1 MNNFENKVLNFIR
14 ENQLVK
20 PGDKVVAGFSGGA
33 DSTALVTVLFEL
45 KELLQ
50 ISLIAAHV
58 NHGIREEAGDDADFT
73 CTFCRERKIKYF
85 LLEKNVPQIAAEGK
99 LSEEEAGRIVRY
111 DFFSQLVISEGA
123 DKIAIA
129 HHQNDVAETFLHNI
143 FRGSGLR
150 GAGAIRPV
158 RDNVIRP
165 LLCVTRD
172 EIEEYLKEKEI
183 SFCTDATNLENIHTR
198 NKLRNKVIPYV
209 EKEINSSAVEHIYRA
224 TKDFAM
230 AEDYIRDQAFKVF
243 EEVSEKDNNGIRID
257 LKKLANKPE
266 IIKKYVVLRCFEI
279 LTPNRKDI
287 TARHVDA
294 VMSLIS
300 SKEGTSRVDLP
311 YNFTAIRSYEIMF
324 LTENKDCNEF
334 EKEDDQL
341 VIKKLEI
348 GQKIKLNIP
357 RFGVA
362 TIDIMSYNGKTSI
375 PRDTYTKWFDCDR
388 IQEVIFRH
396 RKPDD
401 YICIEQNGA
410 VKKKKLSKF
419 MTDEKIPV
427 SERDDLWILADGDH
441 CMWVPGYRI
450 SCSYKISDNT
460 KKILAVAIDNGGN

>member
-311 YNFTAIRSYEIMF
+311 YNLTAIRSYEKMF
-324 LTENKDCNEF
+324 LAENKDCNES

-348 GQKIKLNIP
+348 GQKFKLNIP

>member
-99 LSEEEAGRIVRY
+99 LSGEEAGRIVRY

>member
-1 MNNFENKVLNFIR
+1 MNNFESKVLNFIR
-14 ENQLVK
+14 DNEMVEA
-20 PGDKVVAGFSGGA
+20 GDKVIVGFSGGA
-33 DSTALVTVLFEL
+33 DSTALITVLFEL
-45 KELLQ
+45 KDILKIE
-50 ISLIAAHV
+50 LIAAHV
-58 NHGIREEAGDDADFT
+58 NHGIREEAGEDADFT
-73 CTFCRERKIKYF
+73 RKFCEERGIRYH
-85 LLEKNVPQIAAEGK
+85 LLEEDVPQIAEDNR

-111 DFFSQLVISEGA
+111 DFFSQLVRSEGA
-123 DKIAIA
+123 AKIAIA

-150 GAGAIRPV
+150 GGGGIRPV
-158 RDNVIRP
+158 RDNIIRP

-172 EIEEYLKEKEI
+172 EIEDYLKEKEI

-230 AEDYIRDQAFKVF
+230 AEDYIRDQAKKVF
-243 EEVSEKDNNGIRID
+243 DNVSEKNNSRIELE
-257 LKKLANKPE
+257 LKKLGLEPE
-266 IIKKYVVLRCFEI
+266 IIKRYVILQCFEE

-294 VMSLIS
+294 VLTLIAGTDGSASL
-300 SKEGTSRVDLP
+300 DLP
-311 YNFTAIRSYEIMF
+311 YNIKAVRSYDKLSF
-324 LTENKDCNEF
+324 LENIENNDGGNL
-334 EKEDDQL
+334 DDQL

-348 GQKIKLNIP
+348 GQKFKLSIP

-362 TIDIMSYNGKTSI
+362 TIDIMSYNGETSI

-450 SCSYKISDNT
+450 SCSYKISDKT

>member
-1 MNNFENKVLNFIR
+1 MNNFESKVLNFIR
-14 ENQLVK
+14 DNEMVK
-20 PGDKVVAGFSGGA
+20 AGDKVIVGFSGGA
-33 DSTALVTVLFEL
+33 DSTALITVLFSL
-45 KELLQ
+45 KEILR
-50 ISLIAAHV
+50 IELIAAHV
-58 NHGIREEAGDDADFT
+58 NHGIREEAGEDADFT
-73 CTFCRERKIKYF
+73 RRFCEERGIRYH
-85 LLEKNVPQIAAEGK
+85 LLEEDVPQIAEDNR

-111 DFFSQLVISEGA
+111 DFFSQLVRSEGA
-123 DKIAIA
+123 AKIAIA

-150 GAGAIRPV
+150 GGGGIRPV
-158 RDNVIRP
+158 RDNIIRP

-172 EIEEYLKEKEI
+172 EIEDYLKEKEI

-243 EEVSEKDNNGIRID
+243 EEVSENDNNGIRIN

-294 VMSLIS
+294 VMSLIN

-311 YNFTAIRSYEIMF
+311 YNLTAIRSYEIMF
-324 LTENKDCNEF
+324 LAENKDCNES

-348 GQKIKLNIP
+348 GQKFKLNIP

-362 TIDIMSYNGKTSI
+362 TIDIMSYNGETSI

-427 SERDDLWILADGDH
+427 SERDDLWILADGNH
-441 CMWVPGYRI
+441 CLWVPGYRI